1 MRRALFVL
9 PLAVAALVCGA
20 CSGSPA
26 DPGGDPG
33 SHSSVVLI
41 VVDALR
47 ADHLGTYGYSA
58 RPTSPNIDFWA
69 ERGLVFERAWATSP
83 WTLPSFGSILT
94 GRLPSAHA
102 AGIEVVEGAAAG
114 GGEGSEVD
122 LREGAEIEVVAARN
136 FVILPEGVPTVA
148 GILAAA
154 GFATGALVAN
164 PFLDPRFGLG
174 RGFAYYDHY
183 DAGNSDVRPAGE
195 VVDLALEWIDANS
208 SRPFFLMVHLFDPHL
223 DYDAPAPF
231 RGRFAGAGDEG
242 LELPVQGLWPTR
254 NRVADMSG
262 AERDFITAAYD
273 EEIAYVD
280 AEVGRFLQALQDR
293 GALASGLVALTA
305 DHGEELFE
313 HDGFEHGHSMYD
325 EVLRVPLILWGPRVA
340 PGRES
345 VPVSLID
352 LAPTILEAAG
362 VASPAGTAAASSHG
376 GLPGLSLLDTAR
388 AAWPG
393 RRTIVA
399 ERLLYGPEAKAI
411 VRWPYKAILQIDSGK
426 AMLFDLAADAGEH
439 EDLAVQR
446 PEELSA
452 LLGEL
457 ADRLSAAEAL
467 SVVTE
472 AAIDEELL
480 RRLRALGYIR

>member
-1 MRRALFVL
+1 MRALFAL
-9 PLAVAALVCGA
+9 PLAVAALASGA
-20 CSGSPA
+20 CGGSAA
-26 DPGGDPG
+26 DPGADPG
-33 SHSSVVLI
+33 ARSSVVLI

-58 RPTSPNIDFWA
+58 RPTSPNIDLWA
-69 ERGLVFERAWATSP
+69 GRGLVFERAWATSP

-94 GRLPSAHA
+94 GHLPSAHA
-102 AGIEVVEGAAAG
+102 AGIEVGEGAAAAAVG
-114 GGEGSEVD
+114 VE
-122 LREGAEIEVVAARN
+122 EGAKVEVVAARN
-136 FVILPEGVPTVA
+136 FVTLPEAVPTVA
-148 GILAAA
+148 GILAAQ

-183 DAGNSDVRPAGE
+183 DTSNSEMRPAAE

-208 SRPFFLMVHLFDPHL
+208 SRPFFLLVHLFDPHL

-231 RGRFAGAGDEG
+231 RGRFAAAAGDAGEEAF
-242 LELPVQGLWPTR
+242 ELPVQGLWPTR
-254 NRVADMSG
+254 NRVADMSA

-280 AEVGRFLQALQDR
+280 AEVGRFLQGLQDR
-293 GALASGLVALTA
+293 GALDRGLVVLTA

-313 HDGFEHGHSMYD
+313 HGGFEHGHTMFD
-325 EVLRVPLILWGPRVA
+325 EALRVPLILWGPRVA

-345 VPVSLID
+345 APVSLID

-362 VASPAGTAAASSHG
+362 VALSG
-376 GLPGLSLLDTAR
+376 GEARAFRDHNPPGLSLLDTAR
-388 AAWPG
+388 TAWPEQ
-393 RRTIVA
+393 RALIA

-411 VRWPYKAILQIDSGK
+411 VRWPYKAILEIETGK
-426 AMLFDLAADAGEH
+426 AMLFDLEEDPGEH
-439 EDLAVQR
+439 QDLAAQR
-446 PEELSA
+446 PEA
-452 LLGEL
+452 LTVLLRELGE
-457 ADRLSAAEAL
+457 RLSEAGAL
-467 SVVTE
+467 GVATD
-472 AAIDEELL
+472 ADIDEGLL

>member
-1 MRRALFVL
+1 MRRALFAL
-9 PLAVAALVCGA
+9 PFVVAALVCGA

-33 SHSSVVLI
+33 SRSSVVLI

-58 RPTSPNIDFWA
+58 RPTSPNIDLWA
-69 ERGLVFERAWATSP
+69 EQGLVFERAWATSP
-83 WTLPSFGSILT
+83 WTLPSFASILT
-94 GRLPSAHA
+94 GHLPSAHA
-102 AGIEVVEGAAAG
+102 AGIEVGEGAAA
-114 GGEGSEVD
+114 EVE
-122 LREGAEIEVVAARN
+122 EGAEVEVVAARN
-136 FVILPEGVPTVA
+136 FVTLSEGVPTVA
-148 GILAAA
+148 SILAAE

-174 RGFAYYDHY
+174 RGFGYYDHY
-183 DAGNSDVRPAGE
+183 DTSNSELRPAAE

-208 SRPFFLMVHLFDPHL
+208 SRPFFLLVHLFDPHL

-231 RGRFAGAGDEG
+231 GGRFATAGDEG
-242 LELPVQGLWPTR
+242 FVLPVQGLWPTR
-254 NRVADMSG
+254 NRVAEMST
-262 AERDFITAAYD
+262 AEREFITAAYD

-280 AEVGRFLQALQDR
+280 AEIGRFLQGLQQRGVLDR
-293 GALASGLVALTA
+293 SLVALTS

-313 HDGFEHGHSMYD
+313 HDGFEHGHAMYD

-362 VASPAGTAAASSHG
+362 VASSAGEAPAFPGHS
-376 GLPGLSLLDTAR
+376 LPGLSLLDTAR
-388 AAWPG
+388 TAWPEQ
-393 RRTIVA
+393 RVIIA

-411 VRWPYKAILQIDSGK
+411 VRWPYKAILEIESGK
-426 AMLFDLAADAGEH
+426 AMLFDLVADPGEH
-439 EDLAVQR
+439 DDLAAQR
-446 PEELSA
+446 PEELGV

-457 ADRLSAAEAL
+457 AERLSEAGAL
-467 SVVTE
+467 GVATE
-472 AAIDEELL
+472 ADIDEGLL
-480 RRLRALGYIR
+480 RRLRALGYVR